1 MIDVI
6 VNKSRGESADA
17 AVLDFSGGPGV
28 AGRVHLMRVYVA
40 RLDNPGAWLEVTPF
54 ELVPGGGET
63 PDQAAAAFDGFI
75 NAYNRYESTV
85 AGGMLQVEPKSDENY
100 IEVEYLIDGE
110 HVPGSFVPG
119 QPEPVVV
126 NTSDRSVFV
135 DDAALAAREAEVP
148 DAEWNSGMLGGGSA
162 GPGIGISTQNPGLD
176 ESLFPATDGSGDLVV
191 GSWTL
196 LDQHGN
202 ARAFQ
207 LGQNIGG
214 LGYTDPDDYPSSGGD
229 EGTLPEAT
237 IRLQSEDDLPTNEE
251 KADGTRLD
259 GSLVLPADG
268 ALLDDL
274 DTGWE
279 GAATPP

>member
-1 MIDVI
+1 MINVV

-17 AVLDFSGGPGV
+17 ATLTFSGGPAV
-28 AGRVHLMRVYVA
+28 AGRVHLMRIYVA
-40 RLDNPGAWLEVTPF
+40 PLNNPGAWAEITPF
-54 ELVPGGGET
+54 ELVPAGGET
-63 PDQAAAAFDGFI
+63 DGQAAAAFDGFI
-75 NAYNRYESTV
+75 NAYPRYESTV
-85 AGGMLQVEPKSDENY
+85 SGGLLSIEPKDRNNY

-110 HVPGSFVPG
+110 RVPGSYVPA

-126 NTSDRSVFV
+126 NTSERSVFV

-196 LDQHGN
+196 EDQHGN

-214 LGYTDPDDYPSSGGD
+214 SGYTDPADYPSSGGE
-229 EGTLPEAT
+229 EGTLPEST

-274 DTGWE
+274 ATGWT